1 MTPFC
6 NKCVE
11 TRNKISLFHWW
22 SEIENR
28 KEFYKDE
35 MWLKSK
41 SYIIILHFSWLSN
54 ICSILNRKNNILSY
68 YHIVKL

>member
-11 TRNKISLFHWW
+11 TRNNKISLFHWW

-28 KEFYKDE
+28 NIRILIKIKQKIF
-35 MWLKSK
+35 LKNTTRINYS
-41 SYIIILHFSWLSN
+41 
-54 ICSILNRKNNILSY
+54 
-68 YHIVKL
+68 

>member
-41 SYIIILHFSWLSN
+41 SYEYIIILHFS
-54 ICSILNRKNNILSY
+54 C
-68 YHIVKL
+68 

>member
-11 TRNKISLFHWW
+11 TRNNKISLFHWW

-28 KEFYKDE
+28 NIREFYKN
-35 MWLKSK
+35 KTK
-41 SYIIILHFSWLSN
+41 N
-54 ICSILNRKNNILSY
+54 IFYKNTTRINYS
-68 YHIVKL
+68 

>member
-11 TRNKISLFHWW
+11 TRNNKISLFHWW

-28 KEFYKDE
+28 NIREFYKN
-35 MWLKSK
+35 KTK
-41 SYIIILHFSWLSN
+41 N
-54 ICSILNRKNNILSY
+54 IFYKNTTRMYKLL
-68 YHIVKL
+68 VKMMFFKYRVCAL